1 MVNRIVLVGRM
12 TRDPETRYAA
22 SGTTVA
28 NFGIAVDRPT
38 RNQETGE
45 KETDFFNIVA
55 FRKTAEFVSQY
66 LTKGRLIAV
75 DGRLQM
81 RSYIAQ
87 DGQKRTVFEIVAESV
102 QGLDR
107 PRDAGDYGG
116 AAPAHDAGEPTGAPA
131 SRTPAPAAAQGD
143 DYDPFGDE

>member
-1 MVNRIVLVGRM
+1 MINRIVLVGRM
-12 TRDPETRYAA
+12 TRDPEVRYAA

-38 RNQETGE
+38 RNQETGD
-45 KETDFFNIVA
+45 KETDFFNVVA

-75 DGRLQM
+75 DGRLQS

-87 DGQKRTVFEIVAESV
+87 DGQKRTVFEIVADNV

-107 PRDAGDYGG
+107 PRESVEPG
-116 AAPAHDAGEPTGAPA
+116 APIEGADIPGAPA
-131 SRTPAPAAAQGD
+131 SRNPAPVAPAGEEV
-143 DYDPFGDE
+143 DPFADE

>member
-1 MVNRIVLVGRM
+1 MINRVVLVGRM

-22 SGTTVA
+22 SGITVA
-28 NFGIAVDRPT
+28 NFGIAVDRST

-55 FRKTAEFVSQY
+55 FRKTAEFVAQY
-66 LTKGRLIAV
+66 LTKGRLVAV
-75 DGRLQM
+75 EGRLQM
-81 RSYIAQ
+81 RSFVGN
-87 DGQKRTVFEIVAESV
+87 DGQKRTVYEILADNV

-107 PRDAGDYGG
+107 SRDTVEYAVAG
-116 AAPAHDAGEPTGAPA
+116 APAETDQVSSAPA
-131 SRTPAPAAAQGD
+131 SRTPASDITAD